1 MTSPNEHSTAPN
13 AVETRNSTLWTVAL
27 ATALLGFVALP
38 RRTGGTA
45 PARAMPKDPTRRPS
59 PSHAGADA
67 RRVASAEP
75 ERGRGAR
82 TPSEIPAKGWK
93 DIGMRVFHDVSENNI
108 VSVAAGVTFYVLLAI
123 FPAIAAL
130 VSCYGLVA
138 DVATINEH
146 LQSLQGVIP
155 SGALDIIGEQ
165 VKRIAAKG
173 DTTLGLTFFTGI
185 VLSLWS
191 ANGGMKA
198 VFSALNIVYEE
209 RETRSFI
216 WLNLRS
222 LAFTAGALL
231 FIILALVGI
240 VVVPAAINIVGLS
253 SEAWYIALLRWPVL
267 LAAVLGGLAL
277 LYRYGPSRDAPRWR
291 WVTWGSALAAVA
303 WLVTSLGFSWYV
315 SNFGKYNETYG
326 SLGAVIGFMTWIW
339 ISTTI
344 VLIGAEVNA
353 EMEHQT
359 EADTTRGPEQP
370 LGTRDARMADTVG
383 AAT

>member
-38 RRTGGTA
+38 RRAGGTA
-45 PARAMPKDPTRRPS
+45 PARAMPKDPTRQPS
-59 PSHAGADA
+59 PSHAGTEA

-82 TPSEIPAKGWK
+82 TPSDIPAKGWK
-93 DIGMRVFHDVSENNI
+93 DIGMRAFHDVSENNI

-155 SGALDIIGEQ
+155 SGALDIVGEQ

-209 RETRSFI
+209 RETRSFV

-222 LAFTAGALL
+222 LAFTGGALL

-240 VVVPAAINIVGLS
+240 VVVPAAINIIGLS

-303 WLVTSLGFSWYV
+303 WLITSLGFSWYV
-315 SNFGKYNETYG
+315 ANFGKYNETYG

-344 VLIGAEVNA
+344 VLIGAEINA